1 MSCHTIRH
9 VSADKGGT
17 VLAQCRHGPLPS
29 SAAINICFF
38 CCYCCCGCLEA
49 CFGDWGEHKG
59 LNPLVSQIATK
70 EGCIQQP
77 HTHNNAP
84 HEGGK
89 QVMGRSPGS
98 GRRCIVGRR
107 GHLVHVICE
116 GYGISYIFEAQW
128 LVRKYSQDVHLDDL
142 SNPVGS
148 VRPHSFPLEI
158 WLYSHQWAF

>member
-1 MSCHTIRH
+1 MPDAQTLHNPARLTVMLVSIGNSCWEAMMSCHTIRH

-29 SAAINICFF
+29 SAAINVCFF

-77 HTHNNAP
+77 QTHNNAP
-84 HEGGK
+84 HEGGSRSWEEALDLDGDAL
-89 QVMGRSPGS
+89 QVDK
-98 GRRCIVGRR
+98 
-107 GHLVHVICE
+107 VI
-116 GYGISYIFEAQW
+116 
-128 LVRKYSQDVHLDDL
+128 
-142 SNPVGS
+142 
-148 VRPHSFPLEI
+148 
-158 WLYSHQWAF
+158 